1 VRITVED
8 RGDGVSLENQEA
20 VFDTLGRRDAS
31 YAAEDQN
38 GIGVGLALAR
48 RLVEL
53 HGGWVWLESEGK
65 NGRGTRVYLEIP
77 EAPAE
82 LREGR

>member
-1 VRITVED
+1 
-8 RGDGVSLENQEA
+8 
-20 VFDTLGRRDAS
+20 
-31 YAAEDQN
+31 
-38 GIGVGLALAR
+38 LALAR